1 MRLVK
6 LLGVAGV
13 YFCIFAFNSG
23 WLKGNTAEKGLSQY
37 VQNTQTYIIPLMK
50 INGIQ
55 VRPEDLMES
64 P

>member
-6 LLGVAGV
+6 LLSVAGI
-13 YFCIFAFNSG
+13 YLCIFAFNSG
-23 WLKGNTAEKGLSQY
+23 WLNGSATEKGLSQH

-55 VRPEDLMES
+55 VRPEDLIES